1 MKTSEFLN
9 LLKEHSGKSLYFEY
23 TPGKRVGNH
32 YHITEVK
39 NISIDA
45 VDCGGRSDKWKETVI
60 QLWETPAEAGKD
72 KPMSAYKAQSI
83 LNRVHQIRPMDLE
96 APVKFEYGIDNFH
109 TAQLPVQAAYFNEEE
124 LLIQLTPD
132 ITDCKAKDA
141 CGVPATAEVAAAE
154 AEGGCTPGSG
164 CC

>member
-1 MKTSEFLN
+1 MKTSEFLD
-9 LLKEHSGKSLYFEY
+9 LLKEHSGKSLHFEY

-39 NISIDA
+39 NVQIDA
-45 VDCGGRSDKWKETVI
+45 VDCGGRADQWSETVI
-60 QLWETPAEAGKD
+60 QLWESEAEAGKD

-83 LNRVHQIRPMDLE
+83 LNRVHGVRPMQLD
-96 APVKFEYGIDNFH
+96 AVVKFEYGIDAFH
-109 TAQLPVQAAYFNEEE
+109 TAQLPVQAAYFNENE
-124 LLIQLTPD
+124 LLIQLKPD

-141 CGVPATAEVAAAE
+141 CGVPEPAE
-154 AEGGCTPGSG
+154 AAQGACQPGSG